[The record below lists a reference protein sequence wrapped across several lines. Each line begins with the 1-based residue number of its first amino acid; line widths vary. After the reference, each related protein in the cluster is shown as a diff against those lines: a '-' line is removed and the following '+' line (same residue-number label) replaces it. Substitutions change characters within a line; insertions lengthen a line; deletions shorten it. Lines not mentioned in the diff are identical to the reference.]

1 MATIYDVAKESG
13 FSLSTVSNVLN
24 DGPRPVRLE
33 TRRRILET
41 VRRLDYHPSAVARGL
56 ARRRTNT
63 IGILFGVVESS
74 AIVMNAHSSAILQSV
89 LTVAG
94 DAGYDVTHL
103 TAPWRGAEN
112 SLASFRDRRTD
123 GLLVV
128 APPIDSDLMPA
139 LSSLGLPLVAVS
151 WPPERGNVPAV
162 DVDDVAGAGM
172 VMKHLLGLGHRRIA
186 HLMGH
191 ANLISATTRRDI
203 YVRCLANAGIELHPE
218 YLLPGLYQEQSGYE
232 NTRRLLALPEQ
243 PTAIFAGNDEIAFGA
258 MDAARERGVSVPGHL
273 SLVGVDDRPLTR
285 YLTPPLT
292 TLRQPF
298 DKVGEEATRLLLRRV
313 AGEAVPTVMHLF
325 MPELLVR
332 GSTAP
337 PGS

>member
-13 FSLSTVSNVLN
+13 FSLSTISNVLN
-24 DGPRPVRLE
+24 NGPRPVRPE

-56 ARRRTNT
+56 ARRRTNA

-74 AIVMNAHSSAILQSV
+74 AIVINAYSSTILQSV

-94 DAGYDVTHL
+94 ESGYDVTHL
-103 TAPWRGAEN
+103 TAPWRGGEE
-112 SLASFRDRRTD
+112 SLDSFRDRRTD

-128 APPIDSDLMPA
+128 APPTDSDLMPA

-151 WPPERGNVPAV
+151 WPPEHGGIPSV
-162 DVDDVAGAGM
+162 DVDDVAGARQ
-172 VMKHLLGLGHRRIA
+172 VMAHLLGLGHRRIA

-191 ANLISATTRRDI
+191 ANLISAVTRRRV
-203 YVRCLANAGIELHPE
+203 YEETLAEAGIPLRPE
-218 YLLPGLYQEQSGYE
+218 YVLPGTYSEQSGYD
-232 NTRRLLALPEQ
+232 NAHRLLALPEP
-243 PTAIFAGNDEIAFGA
+243 PTALFAGNDEIAFGV
-258 MDAARERGVSVPGHL
+258 MEAARERGVAVPEQL

-298 DKVGEEATRLLLRRV
+298 DAVGEEATRLLLRRI
-313 AGEAVPTVMHLF
+313 AGETVPAVLHRFEPDLI
-325 MPELLVR
+325 VR

-337 PGS
+337 PGA